1 MRILVDEDTAVQV
14 VDVLRHLLPGH
25 QVDHITQLN
34 SSGTK
39 DRHVLRDAASTGYD
53 VFITKDRNQLND
65 PGELAVIKNSKLHHV
80 HYSQRQPGLPGL
92 VLALG
97 SILAA
102 MPAVV
107 AELEQAD
114 TQRVV
119 HITAADPRRRFA
131 IIDSARQAPKD
142 WPQ

>member
-25 QVDHITQLN
+25 QVDHISQLN
-34 SSGTK
+34 SSGAK
-39 DRHVLRDAASTGYD
+39 DRYVLRDAASTGYD
-53 VFITKDRNQLND
+53 VFISKDRNQLND
-65 PGELAVIKNSKLHHV
+65 PDELAVIKKSKLHHV

-107 AELEQAD
+107 AELERAD
-114 TQRVV
+114 SQRLV

-142 WPQ
+142 WPR